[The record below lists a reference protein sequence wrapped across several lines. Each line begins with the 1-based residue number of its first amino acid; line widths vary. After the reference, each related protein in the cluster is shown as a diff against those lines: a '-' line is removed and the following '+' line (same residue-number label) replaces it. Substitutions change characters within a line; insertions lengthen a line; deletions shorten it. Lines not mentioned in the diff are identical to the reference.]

1 MKKLKTWLLKDDN
14 RHQLYKIICAFLFPI
29 LVCTLHCLRLG
40 GNLGD
45 VYLANSRNNDDLFY
59 FKQVESIIEYGIPQG
74 FFGFNE
80 SHAANLSFAAWSPL
94 TLIVW
99 AIWGKIFGWS
109 ISSYYW
115 CNIIFHSFAFA
126 FFTWQ
131 VKPKA
136 KQMIAAGVLIGLF
149 PGFSKYTLSCLVET
163 HMISYMVFFYGM
175 ALGYAREAKTW
186 KLVGMFLLGGF
197 LTCIRPYLV
206 LLTILPGVF
215 VFIKNKWAGIVITG
229 TTGVL
234 SLYGYFAISKHL
246 TAAYFTPLF
255 EKSIFTRFIYE
266 GFYAGARYI
275 FYECLRWA
283 QSLGDYM
290 IQSFTTGKFMGS
302 NYCVLLFLCILLLV
316 MFISYA
322 RKKKQLYAVIY
333 GHYICTALISVT
345 ALLVIMHKMNE
356 GSRHIISMIIIGCLL
371 VSFMRKWRNIWRP
384 LIPAVLILF
393 LFYYYPDDGQDYQI
407 PLRTQERYEEQQ
419 AWNEIVKDI
428 TLSGD
433 APSYE
438 NTVIWAFSDTID
450 GNNFYMP
457 WQPMLAM
464 PAGMGINCCQLEYTE
479 PNWDNLQSRY
489 IIIGADGHIAELCEQ
504 SNFIKI
510 GEYDH
515 IVMYQRY

>member
-1 MKKLKTWLLKDDN
+1 MKKLKNWFHKDDN
-14 RHQLYKIICAFLFPI
+14 RHQLFKITCAFLFPI
-29 LVCTLHCLRLG
+29 LVCALHCLHLG

-45 VYLANSRNNDDLFY
+45 VYLANSQNNDDLFY
-59 FKQVESIIEYGIPQG
+59 FKQAESIIEYGIPQG

-94 TLIVW
+94 TLIIW
-99 AIWGKIFGWS
+99 AIWGKIFDWS

-115 CNIIFHSFAFA
+115 CNIIFHSLAFA
-126 FFTWQ
+126 FFVWQ

-136 KQMIAAGVLIGLF
+136 KQMLAAGILIGLF

-175 ALGYAREAKTW
+175 ALGYAKEAKIW

-206 LLTILPGVF
+206 LLIILPGIF
-215 VFIKNKWAGIVITG
+215 VFMKKKWVGIVITG
-229 TTGVL
+229 TSGAL
-234 SLYGYFAISKHL
+234 SVAGYFAISKHL

-255 EKSIFTRFIYE
+255 DKSIFTRFIDE

-290 IQSFTTGKFMGS
+290 KQSFTTGKFMGS
-302 NYCVLLFLCILLLV
+302 NYCVLFLLCVLLLV
-316 MFISYA
+316 MFIGYA
-322 RKKKQLYAVIY
+322 RKKKQLYVVIY

-345 ALLVIMHKMNE
+345 ALLVIMHKINE
-356 GSRHIISMIIIGCLL
+356 GSRHIIPFIIVGFIL
-371 VSFMRKWRNIWRP
+371 VSFMKNWTKAWRP
-384 LIPAVLILF
+384 AIVALLILF

-419 AWNEIVKDI
+419 AWNELVKDI
-428 TLSGD
+428 PISAN

-438 NTVIWAFSDTID
+438 NTVIWTFSDRVD
-450 GNNFYMP
+450 GNVCHMD
-457 WQPMLAM
+457 WHPMLAM
-464 PAGMGINCCQLEYTE
+464 PAGMGISCCQVEYIE
-479 PNWDNLQSRY
+479 NNWDTLQSRY
-489 IIIGADGHIAELCEQ
+489 IITDDGGQVSSMCEDAGYEVIAE
-504 SNFIKI
+504 
-510 GEYDH
+510 YDGT
-515 IVMYQRY
+515 ILYQRY